1 MHPRVHGYSWVREC
15 AGALGTG
22 HKASLAPRGA
32 WPRFCGC
39 IDVPAGASFPGRVPR
54 VHCWGVHSGR
64 FCFASSS
71 RLDAPDPARSAAPSL
86 VPALRPP
93 TGTESA
99 RSGLPIA
106 ARCRMRLPG
115 TRAPGGVVQQR
126 PDGSQHHGLLGCAR
140 RAQEHP
146 HGRDRAQAQHFAA
159 LAPVPAR
166 GHHPGRRCPESD
178 RLPWGPCGGK
188 IPHPSSQPP
197 PAPVTTRLPLPRIL
211 FCHHQEGR
219 PPHGGGEGP
228 REIGGGLQQTLTS
241 PVRRGASRG
250 VMSVTVVTVSPG
262 PATRALLGGVGYE
275 GTRLPR
281 RGGSRQTLTTVTN
294 PHPPRRPLPG
304 TRCRRRADPSG
315 LAASGARYHA
325 PGAGLP

>member
-1 MHPRVHGYSWVREC
+1 MHPRVHWE
-15 AGALGTG
+15 LGTG
-22 HKASLAPRGA
+22 PPSHPGVHGHASAGA
-32 WPRFCGC
+32 WT
-39 IDVPAGASFPGRVPR
+39 SPR
-54 VHCWGVHSGR
+54 VHRSRAVCLGCIAGG
-64 FCFASSS
+64 CILAASALHPHPGWTLRIRRDQRPRPSS
-71 RLDAPDPARSAAPSL
+71 LPCGLRPARSPPAPGS
-86 VPALRPP
+86 PSR
-93 TGTESA
+93 
-99 RSGLPIA
+99 
-106 ARCRMRLPG
+106 RCRIRLPG

-140 RAQEHP
+140 RAREHP
-146 HGRDRAQAQHFAA
+146 RGHDRAQAQHFAA